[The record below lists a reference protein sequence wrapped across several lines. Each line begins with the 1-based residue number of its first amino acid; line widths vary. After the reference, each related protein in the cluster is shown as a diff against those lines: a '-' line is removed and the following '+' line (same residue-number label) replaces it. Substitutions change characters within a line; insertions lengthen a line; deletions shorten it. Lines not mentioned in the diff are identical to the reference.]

1 MKIFVYQLHQ
11 DALEKEKRLAQ
22 IHSAKRSLVTNLAC
36 MSVFFVIFTLIF
48 LLPLET
54 RNYASVFIYSCVK
67 SLMPLLST
75 VANFGTIQ
83 SVFLQYKEYFLQ
95 LRVVKNMCK
104 TWWQLGVQR
113 VLNWKKAL
121 TFSPL
126 LAGVIKKT
134 FYIKLDGIENLLQ
147 QLHFDAYK

>member
-1 MKIFVYQLHQ
+1 VYPPHK
-11 DALEKEKRLAQ
+11 DALKKEKRLAQ

-54 RNYASVFIYSCVK
+54 RNYACVFIYSCVK

-83 SVFLQYKEYFLQ
+83 SVFLQYKEYILQ

-104 TWWQLGVQR
+104 T
-113 VLNWKKAL
+113 
-121 TFSPL
+121 
-126 LAGVIKKT
+126 
-134 FYIKLDGIENLLQ
+134 
-147 QLHFDAYK
+147 